1 MMVGTT
7 NLRLL
12 ENKNIFFFIQR
23 IIMIWNSQPE
33 KVMKADSIYNIYNN
47 IESII
52 GNVHAFG

>member
-12 ENKNIFFFIQR
+12 ENKNNFFFIQR

-47 IESII
+47 IERII

>member
-12 ENKNIFFFIQR
+12 ENKNNFLFIQR

-47 IESII
+47 IERII